1 MTLSNERA
9 DLFDESR
16 DLRGVLRV
24 TFDNE
29 LVALSPHTDVEK
41 GFEVAEI
48 FVVGPEEGLDGR
60 LRDGDLALRNRWDS
74 RISLSYSNLT

>member
-1 MTLSNERA
+1 
-9 DLFDESR
+9 
-16 DLRGVLRV
+16 
-24 TFDNE
+24 
-29 LVALSPHTDVEK
+29 
-41 GFEVAEI
+41 VAEI